1 MLGEQL
7 IKLQA
12 YNETRPWVQ
21 ESVKRLNFDS
31 FNINKISLEFMELLA
46 EDLLKTG
53 DVNSALKVVQ
63 IILNND
69 PMRKGNVAKMFENT
83 ENLPETGN
91 IETDYHVTY
100 AEIIAYNF
108 VLLKEIL
115 FFFNFRIPKSLD
127 FMKKYAAEKF
137 IKHLENNAIYVAAI
151 KWASVHFA
159 FWHPTKLRNITLI
172 PMS

>member
-1 MLGEQL
+1 MSWSDCLMLGEQL

-31 FNINKISLEFMELLA
+31 FNVNKISLEFMELLA

-63 IILNND
+63 IILTND

-83 ENLPETGN
+83 ESLPETGN
-91 IETDYHVTY
+91 IERDYHV
-100 AEIIAYNF
+100 
-108 VLLKEIL
+108 
-115 FFFNFRIPKSLD
+115 S
-127 FMKKYAAEKF
+127 
-137 IKHLENNAIYVAAI
+137 
-151 KWASVHFA
+151 
-159 FWHPTKLRNITLI
+159 
-172 PMS
+172 